1 MYSMQGHRVAENGR
15 GGGGLQGKS
24 GQLHTEITPSILC
37 TYMSNIIN
45 AETMDK
51 SQIPRTFHA
60 KMQDYSI

>member
-15 GGGGLQGKS
+15 GGLQGKS
-24 GQLHTEITPSILC
+24 GQLRTEITPSILC

-51 SQIPRTFHA
+51 SQIPRMFHA